1 MPCTKEER
9 AMQGLFWLVLGLVI
23 FIGGH
28 LLTRQRGW
36 RDRIIAAKGE
46 NFYRTVYS
54 IVAIM
59 GVFMIAHGFGVYRAA
74 GYIQIWNPPRFF
86 GHIAILLVW
95 PAFIL
100 LVASSVS
107 AKGGRIKAFA
117 RHPMLLAVKLW
128 ATAHLLANGDLGS
141 ILLFGSFLGWAVY
154 ARIALKKAGD
164 MGNPEAGKH
173 PRSNRDDL
181 IAIVAGTVL
190 AFAFMFWLHRPLIGV
205 GIFG

>member
-1 MPCTKEER
+1 
-9 AMQGLFWLVLGLVI
+9 MQGLFWLVLGLAI

-28 LLTRQRGW
+28 LFTRQRGM
-36 RDRIIAAKGE
+36 RDQLIAAKGE
-46 NFYRTVYS
+46 NFYRVVYS
-54 IVAIM
+54 LVAIM
-59 GVFMIAHGFGVYRAA
+59 GLFMIVHGFGAYRAA
-74 GYIQIWNPPRFF
+74 GYIQVWNPPRFF

-100 LVASSVS
+100 VIASNVYS
-107 AKGGRIKAFA
+107 KGGRIKAFA
-117 RHPMLLAVKLW
+117 KHPMLLAVKMW

-164 MGNPEAGKH
+164 FGDPAAATH
-173 PRSNRDDL
+173 PNAKRNDL
-181 IAIVAGTVL
+181 IAIVVGTAL